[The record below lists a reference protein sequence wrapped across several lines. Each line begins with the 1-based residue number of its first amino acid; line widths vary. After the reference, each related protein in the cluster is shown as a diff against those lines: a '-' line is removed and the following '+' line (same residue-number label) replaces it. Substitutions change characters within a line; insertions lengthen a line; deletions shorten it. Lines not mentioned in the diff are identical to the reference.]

1 MRTTQLVQHGQ
12 HDVYSTV
19 CYKKMAR
26 TWLAQNPNPS
36 QQRQQVASEEYDLQ
50 RAKMR
55 QVGRK
60 KGKDQEQSNFR
71 LQAVVQ
77 LAYEASVLSSWLMCY
92 SKSSFMVFL
101 KLSLTKH
108 TNKTENSKTS
118 RS

>member
-19 CYKKMAR
+19 CYYKMAR
-26 TWLAQNPNPS
+26 TSLAQNPNPS

-60 KGKDQEQSNFR
+60 TAKIKNR
-71 LQAVVQ
+71 AI
-77 LAYEASVLSSWLMCY
+77 SVY
-92 SKSSFMVFL
+92 
-101 KLSLTKH
+101 
-108 TNKTENSKTS
+108 
-118 RS
+118 RP

>member
-1 MRTTQLVQHGQ
+1 M
-12 HDVYSTV
+12 
-19 CYKKMAR
+19 
-26 TWLAQNPNPS
+26 
-36 QQRQQVASEEYDLQ
+36 Q

-77 LAYEASVLSSWLMCY
+77 LAYEASVLSSWRMCY
-92 SKSSFMVFL
+92 SKSSFMFFL

-108 TNKTENSKTS
+108 TNKPKTANHPALKRHDRVHVDPTTS
-118 RS
+118 